1 MFELVGIDANSPLN
15 KDGKIPLKT
24 KPNMGLKQEVNSE
37 SDIPHHRCA
46 VEHQWFFIS
55 KNARARRA
63 IRKLVC
69 VTIVCFIF
77 MMVEIVGGI
86 LSGSLAIITDAAHQL
101 SDVAGFAI
109 SFIAIWMSTKKGN
122 MTYTYGYHRADVIGA
137 CGSILIIWI
146 LLLWL
151 CNEAVYRLR
160 HIDEINIDAR
170 IMLITSILGLGCN
183 ILNWVTLEYCCN
195 AKDEDDKPNELNF
208 SIASHYT
215 KFQILRNSFS
225 RNSPKQGQGMRSVDL
240 EGMGQTA
247 TPKEE
252 AENLNVRAAVIHM
265 LGDAVTSVGVII
277 AAVIIYINPEYKWAD
292 PCITFVF
299 SVIVLF
305 TTLPVMSDAMRVLLE
320 GAPDEIDQIEVYN
333 ALNKVSTRPDSHI
346 LDDGRRR
353 GP

>member
-1 MFELVGIDANSPLN
+1 M
-15 KDGKIPLKT
+15 
-24 KPNMGLKQEVNSE
+24 VNE
-37 SDIPHHRCA
+37 MDIPQHRCGI
-46 VEHQWFFIS
+46 EHQWFFVS

-109 SFIAIWMSTKKGN
+109 SFVAIWMSTKKGN
-122 MTYTYGYHRADVIGA
+122 MSYTYGYHRADVIGA

-151 CNEAVYRLR
+151 CNEAIYRLR

-195 AKDEDDKPNELNF
+195 EKDDDDKQDHLNF

-215 KFQILRNSFS
+215 KFQLLRNSFS
-225 RNSPKQGQGMRSVDL
+225 RGSPKGSRRSGKNDIEMQNPG
-240 EGMGQTA
+240 EGKQ
-247 TPKEE
+247 EE

-265 LGDAVTSVGVII
+265 LGDALTSVGVII
-277 AAVIIYINPEYKWAD
+277 AAVIIYIKPEYKWAD

-305 TTLPVMSDAMRVLLE
+305 TTLPVMSDSMRILLE
-320 GAPDEIDQIEVYN
+320 GAPEEIE
-333 ALNKVSTRPDSHI
+333 
-346 LDDGRRR
+346 
-353 GP
+353 